1 MIGKNYKLI
10 IRKKWRFI
18 VMLKKEGNG
27 LNSFVFIVAGDN
39 SIIIYYVLDF
49 TSIESLKSIALH

>member
-1 MIGKNYKLI
+1 
-10 IRKKWRFI
+10 
-18 VMLKKEGNG
+18 MLKKEGNG

-49 TSIESLKSIALH
+49 KHQ

>member
-1 MIGKNYKLI
+1 
-10 IRKKWRFI
+10 
-18 VMLKKEGNG
+18 MLKKEGNG

-49 TSIESLKSIALH
+49 IESLKSIALH